1 MKPAGVWEGGLRNPE
16 ALKFVANVLDRI
28 GRILYYYAMM
38 SNTIISEQLIALKR
52 GVEAIYSEQ
61 ELAQKLT
68 RSATLGKQLRIKLG
82 MDPTS
87 PDIHLGH
94 SVILRKLRQFQE
106 MGHKAVLIIGD
117 FTAMI
122 GDPSGRSKT
131 RPVLSPTQIKQ
142 NGETYFQQAGKIL
155 LTDDEH
161 LEIRYNSSWLAEMKF
176 ADVLKLAAK
185 MTVGQMLKREDF
197 RNRFEK
203 ETPIGVH
210 EFCYPLMQGYDSVV
224 IEADVEL
231 GGTDQTF
238 NNLVGRDL
246 QIDAGFSPQ
255 VVMVMPIL
263 PGIDGV
269 NKMSKSLGNY
279 IGLNDPPKLMFEKI
293 MSIPDQLMKPYF
305 TLLTSIDTQT
315 IDTLVDANKTHP
327 KQAKGVLGKEIVRMY
342 YDEAQAQWAAEEF
355 ERVHAQHQLP
365 EDLPEVKVA
374 NAEPQMVA
382 KLLAELKLVP
392 SNSEGRRMI
401 QQGGVRVDGE
411 QITDVNATITP
422 TSGMVLQVG
431 RRKFARLIVG

>member
-1 MKPAGVWEGGLRNPE
+1 LYEILRDRSI
-16 ALKFVANVLDRI
+16 FVANALDRFE
-28 GRILYYYAMM
+28 RILYHYSIMT
-38 SNTIISEQLIALKR
+38 NTLNEQVVALKR
-52 GVEAIYSEQ
+52 GVEAIYNEQ
-61 ELAQKLT
+61 ELLQKLT
-68 RSATLGKQLRIKLG
+68 KSQALAKPLRVKLG
-82 MDPTS
+82 MDPTA

-94 SVILRKLRQFQE
+94 SVVLRKLRQFQD
-106 MGHKAVLIIGD
+106 MGHKAILIIGD

-131 RPVLSPTQIKQ
+131 RPVLSPVQIKQ
-142 NGETYFQQAGKIL
+142 NAETYFQQAGKIL

-176 ADVLKLAAK
+176 ADVLKLAAH

-197 RNRFEK
+197 RKRFEQ

-246 QIDAGFSPQ
+246 QIDSGHSPQ

-263 PGIDGV
+263 PGLDGV
-269 NKMSKSLGNY
+269 NKMSKSLNNY
-279 IGLNDPPKLMFEKI
+279 VGLNDSPKLMFEKI
-293 MSIPDQLMKPYF
+293 MSIPDHLMKPYF
-305 TLLTSIDTQT
+305 TLLTSIDAQT
-315 IDTLVDANKTHP
+315 IDTLSDAGKTHP
-327 KQAKGVLGKEIVRMY
+327 KQAKTILGKEIVRMY
-342 YDEAQAQWAAEEF
+342 YDEAQAVWAAEEF
-355 ERVHAQHQLP
+355 ERVHAQHQMP
-365 EDLPEVKVA
+365 EEIPEVKLS
-374 NAEPQMVA
+374 NIEPQMVA

-401 QQGGVRVDGE
+401 QQGGVKIDGE
-411 QITDVNATITP
+411 AVSDVNAQIVP
-422 TSGMVLQVG
+422 KNGMVLQVG
-431 RRKFARLIVG
+431 RRKFAKLIVG